1 MARCK
6 IHVCIAC
13 FVLVAIASGQETEV
27 SSDPV
32 ANQEDNE
39 ECFVKD
45 FEADSCNP
53 GYHRNSGQCI
63 GRDCCPCQEYT
74 YQPAVNT
81 CQSCILCTNCTAMGK
96 MEIHPCNNSVN
107 AVCGKRL
114 NKTHETYTGAT
125 TRPNLSTTVNG
136 TTTPTGTTTL
146 STQECNCTVPES
158 SLETEDCSCI
168 QTGLIAVFV
177 TMIGTAL
184 VTVAFVL
191 YMSERIKA
199 KLETFKS
206 KVFRDWSTAVSFY
219 GLYHNLLLPKESE
232 VGDNSNVRNIA
243 D

>member
-1 MARCK
+1 MARRK
-6 IHVCIAC
+6 VSQILGCIAC
-13 FVLVAIASGQETEV
+13 VVLVAIASGQEAEV
-27 SSDPV
+27 LSGPV

-39 ECFVKD
+39 ECFVED
-45 FEADSCNP
+45 DQADSCNK
-53 GYHRNSGQCI
+53 GYHRNSGHTC
-63 GRDCCPCQEYT
+63 GRTRNCCPCQEYT
-74 YQPAVNT
+74 YQPAFNT

-114 NKTHETYTGAT
+114 NKTHETFTSAT
-125 TRPNLSTTVNG
+125 TRPNLSTTLNG

-158 SLETEDCSCI
+158 SLETEDCSCM
-168 QTGLIAVFV
+168 QTGLIVFFV

-206 KVFRDWSTAVSFY
+206 ICGMRRYSPT
-219 GLYHNLLLPKESE
+219 PQ
-232 VGDNSNVRNIA
+232 
-243 D
+243 